1 VPLSVLGSTFAQ
13 VYRQPMS
20 QALKQIGEPKKLPT
34 FLAKCSSLRL
44 ERKGENWY
52 VGLALPE

>member
-1 VPLSVLGSTFAQ
+1 
-13 VYRQPMS
+13 MS